1 MDSREPERGLNFFV
15 SLTGTQTMFKYNKA
29 KNLVT
34 IGLSL
39 VVVKQKTEEEEEKLL
54 VIL

>member
-1 MDSREPERGLNFFV
+1 MNSRESERGLNCFIL
-15 SLTGTQTMFKYNKA
+15 LTGTRTLFKNNKA
-29 KNLVT
+29 KNLHT

-39 VVVKQKTEEEEEKLL
+39 VVIKQKTEEEEEKLL